1 MSRPLRIQFPG
12 ALYHVT
18 SRGNRRAMIFLDDED
33 RALFLRVLAQAMD
46 RFDAQVLAYC
56 LMGNHYHLV
65 LHTRS
70 GNLALV
76 MRHING
82 VYSQAHNRRHGLV
95 GHVFQGRF
103 KAIFVD
109 RDGYLMAL
117 CRYVERNP
125 VAAGLVADVGDWPWS
140 SYRAHA
146 GLAPA
151 PAWLDTDALHGYLL
165 ARAPTSAADRQ
176 QATAR
181 YVQLVLQDQADDAK
195 FWQQGLQGQI
205 YLGSAEFAE
214 RMRAQ
219 APKPQLTIKDIP
231 KAQRQQRGTLDDALA
246 LHAERA
252 AALAHAHR
260 VFGLSMSAIARELG
274 LSVSRVSRVISG
286 WEQARQMSE
295 GGE

>member
-18 SRGNRRAMIFLDDED
+18 SRGNRRSMIFVDDED
-33 RALFLRVLAQAMD
+33 RALFLRILAQAMD

-109 RDGYLMAL
+109 RDAYLMTL

-125 VAAGLVADVGDWPWS
+125 VAAGLVAEAGDWPWS

-146 GLAPA
+146 GLVPA
-151 PAWLDTDALHGYLL
+151 PAWLDTEALHGHLL
-165 ARAPTSAADRQ
+165 GRAPASPVDHE
-176 QATAR
+176 QATDQ
-181 YVQLVLQDQADDAK
+181 YVLLVMQSQAEDGR
-195 FWQQGLQGQI
+195 FWQQGLQGQVF
-205 YLGSAEFAE
+205 LGDAEFAE

-219 APKPQLTIKDIP
+219 AQGPQLQAKDIP
-231 KAQRQQRGTLDDALA
+231 KAQRHSRGTLADALK
-246 LHAERA
+246 LHPDRA
-252 AALAHAHR
+252 AALAHGHR
-260 VFGLSMSAIARELG
+260 VFGLSMSEMARELG
-274 LSVSRVSRVISG
+274 LSVSRVSRLIGG
-286 WEQARQMSE
+286 WEKGRQAPGRA
-295 GGE
+295 G

>member
-151 PAWLDTDALHGYLL
+151 PAWLDADALHGYLL

-181 YVQLVLQDQADDAK
+181 YVQLVLQDQADDAQ
-195 FWQQGLQGQI
+195 FWQQGLQRQI

-219 APKPQLTIKDIP
+219 APTPQLTTKDIP
-231 KAQRQQRGTLDDALA
+231 QAQRQQRGTLADALA
-246 LHAERA
+246 LHADRA

-260 VFGLSMSAIARELG
+260 VFGLGMSAIARELG